1 MERSPV
7 QIPFW
12 GRQCNDPRGEA
23 NLWINSELGSIWT
36 EEGSCRLV
44 ISDPPE
50 GIKAMLK
57 LAADNNLEISWQ
69 QPREIRELSLKKT

>member
-1 MERSPV
+1 MERGPA
-7 QIPFW
+7 QIPFR

-36 EEGSCRLV
+36 EEGFCRLV

-57 LAADNNLEISWQ
+57 LAADNNLEIKLATTWGNQ
-69 QPREIRELSLKKT
+69 RIVP